1 MSDKVVLYD
10 YLKSACSAL
19 YQEQNPKRYQRI
31 IENVARQFAKP
42 GKQHQ
47 LINEIN
53 EFCQM
58 IVAELDD
65 TKSWYYLDDN
75 LNNYYQFW
83 QNDQLI

>member
-10 YLKSACSAL
+10 YLKRACSVL
-19 YQEQNPKRYQRI
+19 YEEQDTKRYQRI
-31 IENVARQFAKP
+31 IKTVARQFAKP

-75 LNNYYQFW
+75 LNNYYHFW

>member
-19 YQEQNPKRYQRI
+19 YEEQDAKRYQRI
-31 IENVARQFAKP
+31 IKNLARQFAKP
-42 GKQHQ
+42 HKQRQ
-47 LINEIN
+47 LIHEIN
-53 EFCQM
+53 EFFQT

>member
-10 YLKSACSAL
+10 YLKRACSVL
-19 YQEQNPKRYQRI
+19 YEEQDSKRYQRI

-47 LINEIN
+47 LIHEIN
-53 EFCQM
+53 EFCQI
-58 IVAELDD
+58 IVEELDD
-65 TKSWYYLDDN
+65 TNSWYYLDDN